1 MIEGPSVRSE
11 MSYARLVTLTSLAM
25 TRMTF
30 RCLRRSSAAVLILAS
45 PACFADCPA
54 GHKIAVGASR
64 IELSFRNDAYSLS
77 PAQICGWATKA
88 AEAVAHYFGR
98 FPVAEMKIV
107 LEAADGDEV
116 SGGTTYGQPGGG
128 RPLIVIRLGR
138 FAGQSTLDRDW
149 VMTHEMV
156 HLSVPEVPDSSHW
169 LEEGIAT
176 YVEPIARAQ
185 LGQLGNERVW
195 GDMFSDMPKGTPGQH
210 DHGLDHTP
218 TWGRTYWGGALFC
231 LLADVEI
238 RKRTENHKG
247 LADALR
253 GVLAAGGS
261 IEHDWPVTRFIEVAD
276 KAVGV
281 PVLSELYERMKDAP
295 GPGQAE
301 LDALWK
307 QLGVSAVGGQVR
319 FDDKAPLAAIRR
331 AISAG

>member
-1 MIEGPSVRSE
+1 MIFR
-11 MSYARLVTLTSLAM
+11 ALVLML
-25 TRMTF
+25 
-30 RCLRRSSAAVLILAS
+30 VS
-45 PACFADCPA
+45 PACFAACPA
-54 GHKIAVGASR
+54 DHRIAVGTSR
-64 IELSFRNDAYSLS
+64 IELSFKNDAYSLS
-77 PAQICGWATKA
+77 PAQICGWASKS
-88 AEAVAHYFGR
+88 AEAVAHYYGR
-98 FPVAEMKIV
+98 YPVAAVKVV
-107 LEAADGDEV
+107 LEPAEGDQV

-138 FAGQSTLDRDW
+138 SATQATLDRDW

-185 LGQLGNERVW
+185 LGQLGNDRVW
-195 GDMFSDMPKGTPGQH
+195 GDMFADMPKGTPGQH

-231 LLADVEI
+231 LLVDVEI
-238 RKRTENHKG
+238 RKRTENRKG
-247 LADALR
+247 LEDALR

-261 IEHDWPVTRFIEVAD
+261 IEQDWTVERFIEAAD
-276 KAVGV
+276 RATGV
-281 PVLSELYERMKDAP
+281 PVLGEMYERMKDAP

-307 QLGVSAVGGQVR
+307 QLGVSAADGHVR
-319 FDDKAPLAAIRR
+319 FDDHASLAAIRR
-331 AISAG
+331 AILAP